1 MTRVAVPSLERFLA
15 QATEFRG
22 KGKFCRRFRQKRGNL
37 GVDTGMAPIL
47 AILRGSLSQPKEK
60 VGCPG
65 FLDLEPAGWRQVLQ
79 IIDRG
84 GWVGYWGG
92 MGGWRVGGVQLH
104 ATVCQH
110 HRRLLSSGR

>member
-84 GWVGYWGG
+84 GWVGSAGENFP
-92 MGGWRVGGVQLH
+92 VFF
-104 ATVCQH
+104 
-110 HRRLLSSGR
+110 

>member
-37 GVDTGMAPIL
+37 GVDTGMAP
-47 AILRGSLSQPKEK
+47 SLSQPEEK

-65 FLDLEPAGWRQVLQ
+65 FLDLEPARWRL
-79 IIDRG
+79 G
-84 GWVGYWGG
+84 LANY
-92 MGGWRVGGVQLH
+92 
-104 ATVCQH
+104 
-110 HRRLLSSGR
+110 

>member
-47 AILRGSLSQPKEK
+47 AILRGSLSQRKEK

-65 FLDLEPAGWRQVLQ
+65 FLDLEPARWRL
-79 IIDRG
+79 G
-84 GWVGYWGG
+84 LANY
-92 MGGWRVGGVQLH
+92 
-104 ATVCQH
+104 
-110 HRRLLSSGR
+110 

>member
-79 IIDRG
+79 IIDREGRG
-84 GWVGYWGG
+84 GTTYPRFWDKCVPISPGKFI
-92 MGGWRVGGVQLH
+92 
-104 ATVCQH
+104 
-110 HRRLLSSGR
+110 SSYFKYDIKYP